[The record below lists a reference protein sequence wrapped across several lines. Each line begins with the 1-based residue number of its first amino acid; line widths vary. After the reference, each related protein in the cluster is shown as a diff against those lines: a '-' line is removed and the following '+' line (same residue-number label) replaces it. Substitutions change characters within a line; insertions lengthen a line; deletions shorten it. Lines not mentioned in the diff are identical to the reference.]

1 MKARDVRSILGQD
14 KIIGVSAQ
22 TVEQALLAQEQ
33 GADYLG
39 VGAVFP
45 TGSKDDAVEVDHQ
58 VLARICQAVDIPVI
72 AIGGIT
78 ADNVVSLKGKRDLR
92 DCRHQRHFRQAGC
105 GGGGPQPAGADS
117 GDASGMMKGAIF
129 DVDGVL
135 LDSMEEWDRLGETY
149 LAGLGIRAEE
159 GLADT
164 LAAMSMEEGAAWL
177 IRHYGLS
184 KTVEQAVEEMAG
196 VMREAYACRIPEKNG
211 VENYLRG
218 LAEAGIPMVIAT
230 SGDRDNARMALERL
244 GLWKYFRG
252 MLHLH
257 PGGRRKESA
266 GYLSC
271 GGKDSGRCA
280 GGNLGV

>member
-1 MKARDVRSILGQD
+1 
-14 KIIGVSAQ
+14 
-22 TVEQALLAQEQ
+22 
-33 GADYLG
+33 
-39 VGAVFP
+39 
-45 TGSKDDAVEVDHQ
+45 
-58 VLARICQAVDIPVI
+58 
-72 AIGGIT
+72 
-78 ADNVVSLKGKRDLR
+78 
-92 DCRHQRHFRQAGC
+92 
-105 GGGGPQPAGADS
+105 
-117 GDASGMMKGAIF
+117 MMKGAIF

-196 VMREAYACRIPEKNG
+196 VMREAYACRIPEKAG

-252 MLHLH
+252 MLTCTQVGAGKSRPDIFLAAAKILEGVPEEIWVFEDAPHAAATARAAGFHVAAVKDGQNARQEAQLAQTADIYLKDYEDFEMF
-257 PGGRRKESA
+257 RRKA
-266 GYLSC
+266 GI
-271 GGKDSGRCA
+271 
-280 GGNLGV
+280 

>member
-1 MKARDVRSILGQD
+1 
-14 KIIGVSAQ
+14 
-22 TVEQALLAQEQ
+22 
-33 GADYLG
+33 
-39 VGAVFP
+39 
-45 TGSKDDAVEVDHQ
+45 
-58 VLARICQAVDIPVI
+58 
-72 AIGGIT
+72 
-78 ADNVVSLKGKRDLR
+78 
-92 DCRHQRHFRQAGC
+92 
-105 GGGGPQPAGADS
+105 
-117 GDASGMMKGAIF
+117 MMKGAIF

-196 VMREAYACRIPEKNG
+196 VMREAYACRIPEKAG

-244 GLWKYFRG
+244 GLWKYFRA
-252 MLHLH
+252 MLTCTQVGAGKSRPDIFLAAAKILEGVPEEIWVFEDAPHAAATAHGAGFHVAAVKDGQNARQEAQLAQTADIYLKDY
-257 PGGRRKESA
+257 GDFELFRKKA
-266 GYLSC
+266 GI
-271 GGKDSGRCA
+271 
-280 GGNLGV
+280 

>member
-1 MKARDVRSILGQD
+1 
-14 KIIGVSAQ
+14 
-22 TVEQALLAQEQ
+22 
-33 GADYLG
+33 
-39 VGAVFP
+39 
-45 TGSKDDAVEVDHQ
+45 
-58 VLARICQAVDIPVI
+58 
-72 AIGGIT
+72 
-78 ADNVVSLKGKRDLR
+78 
-92 DCRHQRHFRQAGC
+92 
-105 GGGGPQPAGADS
+105 
-117 GDASGMMKGAIF
+117 MMKGAIF

-149 LAGLGIRAEE
+149 LAGLGIRAEK

-177 IRHYGLS
+177 IGHYGLS
-184 KTVEQAVEEMAG
+184 KTVEQSVEEMAG

-252 MLHLH
+252 MLTCTQVGAGKNRPDIFLAAAKILEGV
-257 PGGRRKESA
+257 PEEIWVLRMRPMRLPPPAGRDFMWR
-266 GYLSC
+266 
-271 GGKDSGRCA
+271 R
-280 GGNLGV
+280 